1 MSSAA
6 WAAGVLC
13 AALGL
18 SLAFAKFTRAFW
30 AGLALLLGTAVL
42 VSTVEVDPA
51 AGELAVSGCWVA
63 VLGAAV
69 CVHLPRGLMVPVALA
84 LCLSGGTLSGLAV
97 AGAGRPADL
106 LGALPWALASLP
118 GAWLVAQG
126 KGLVLKVVLSWFA
139 AAAALSLGLLMT
151 PTLGFEPDHM
161 G

>member
-1 MSSAA
+1 MSGAA

-18 SLAFAKFTRAFW
+18 ALAFAGSARAVG
-30 AGLALLLGTAVL
+30 AGLAALAGTAVL
-42 VSTVEVDPA
+42 SSAVKADA
-51 AGELAVSGCWVA
+51 ALGELAVSACWAA
-63 VLGAAV
+63 VLGAAA
-69 CVHLPRGLMVPVALA
+69 CVHLPRRPRVPVALA
-84 LCLSGGTLSGLAV
+84 LCVSGGTLCGLAV

-106 LGALPWALASLP
+106 WGALPWALASLP
-118 GAWLVAQG
+118 GAWLVARG
-126 KGLVLKVVLSWFA
+126 KGLILKVVLSWFA